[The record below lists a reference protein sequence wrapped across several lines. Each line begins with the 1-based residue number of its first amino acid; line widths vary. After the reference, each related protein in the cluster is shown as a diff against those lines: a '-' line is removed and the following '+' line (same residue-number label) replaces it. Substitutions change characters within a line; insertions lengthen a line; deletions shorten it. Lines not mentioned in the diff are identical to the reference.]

1 MTKEG
6 KYVTSSK
13 NFSIKNSYNK
23 IQPLS
28 KNFQSLFL
36 WIWSIAILQK
46 KNSEEILETLLM
58 ALATLLWK
66 IHNIHQRVSDAR
78 WPNGMKVSLSLF
90 NIVVPNFM
98 GPQNFSFM
106 EYLLTF
112 QGTSIPWNTF
122 WKKTI
127 KGLKCSWQQYLL
139 QFVTIRPF
147 YKVKRWV
154 IRWFYMG
161 IFFEGTW
168 IAMDSGFSDR
178 LRLTDETLFLV
189 SILSLYLTAFICSL
203 QIGISKAWESNL
215 SRFKKSRKVRENNE
229 VLAFHLHVYYISY

>member
-6 KYVTSSK
+6 KYVISSK

-28 KNFQSLFL
+28 KIFQSLFL

-46 KNSEEILETLLM
+46 KNPEEILETLLM
-58 ALATLLWK
+58 ALATLLLK
-66 IHNIHQRVSDAR
+66 IHNVHQSISDSR

-90 NIVVPNFM
+90 NVVVPNFM

-112 QGTSIPWNTF
+112 QGTSILWNTF

-127 KGLKCSWQQYLL
+127 KGLKRS
-139 QFVTIRPF
+139 
-147 YKVKRWV
+147 
-154 IRWFYMG
+154 
-161 IFFEGTW
+161 
-168 IAMDSGFSDR
+168 
-178 LRLTDETLFLV
+178 
-189 SILSLYLTAFICSL
+189 
-203 QIGISKAWESNL
+203 
-215 SRFKKSRKVRENNE
+215 
-229 VLAFHLHVYYISY
+229 